1 MASAQKGFG
10 DGQYEVCVQQAQGR
24 RQPGAA
30 AEKHAVEAAIAAIV
44 AAAAAVAAAAGV
56 AVAAAPC
63 WAVKSVRS
71 VV

>member
-30 AEKHAVEAAIAAIV
+30 AEKHAVEAVIAAI

>member
-30 AEKHAVEAAIAAIV
+30 AEKHAVEAAIVAA